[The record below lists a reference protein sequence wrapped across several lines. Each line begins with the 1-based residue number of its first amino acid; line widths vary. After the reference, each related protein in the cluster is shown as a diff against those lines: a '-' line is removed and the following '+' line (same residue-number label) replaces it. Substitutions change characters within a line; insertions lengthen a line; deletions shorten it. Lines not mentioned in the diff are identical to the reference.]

1 MYNSQNLPLS
11 KKKII
16 KKTINSVGI
25 LPMILLL
32 VLFPIVSFM
41 GSSLDFHIGN
51 KAALIAF
58 LVLFVPSLIILL
70 IALGWQYLYYKYY
83 YYNFEMDGAEI
94 KKGVISNA
102 TGHVRYGKIQNI
114 FVDQDFLDRVFGLY
128 DVHYETAG
136 ESSDFYSH
144 VDGLEKENA
153 DKLVKFLNERVQ
165 NKGYQNPQTTSIAVE
180 KEVEGATINE
190 NDQRV
195 LTRENMPIE
204 KKIIFADVVVRTIF
218 YSVVLIIGL
227 GYIGNAVS
235 DALKLPLSVFGYG
248 IVVIPILTLI
258 VSYVMELIWYK
269 NYYFKFDSQG
279 GIITEKVLSA
289 RTTHVYFNRV
299 QNIDISQSIVERF
312 LGLYEVTMETAA
324 ESTGDGSITVT
335 GLKKENAEIL
345 RDFLLQKTKKYQSA

>member
-16 KKTINSVGI
+16 KKTINSGGT

-32 VLFPIVSFM
+32 VLFPMISFM
-41 GSSLDFHIGN
+41 GSRLDFHIGN
-51 KAALIAF
+51 KAAMIAF

-83 YYNFEMDGAEI
+83 YYNFEQDGAEI

-165 NKGYQNPQTTSIAVE
+165 NKDYQAPQTASIAAKNNADTSIVS
-180 KEVEGATINE
+180 E

-195 LTRENMPIE
+195 FTRENMPIE
-204 KKIIFADVVVRTIF
+204 KKIIFADVVVKTIF
-218 YSVVLIIGL
+218 QSIFLIIAL
-227 GYIGNAVS
+227 GYIGNAFS
-235 DALKLPLSVFGYG
+235 DVLKLPISILGYG
-248 IVVIPILTLI
+248 IVVIPILSLN
-258 VSYVMELIWYK
+258 YLWELVWYK

-289 RTTHVYFNRV
+289 STTHVYFNRV
-299 QNIDISQSIVERF
+299 QNIDISQSLMERF

-324 ESTGDGSITVT
+324 ESTGMGSITIT
-335 GLKKENAEIL
+335 GLKKENAEIF
-345 RDFLLQKTKKYQSA
+345 RDFLLEQTKKYQSV